1 MKVIDQTINDKFTLY
16 NGDCVTTIQT
26 MPNESIDYTLFSPP
40 FSALYTYSDNINDM
54 GNCRNDDEFYQHFK
68 FLVTELYR
76 VTKSGRLVSFHCM
89 NIPAMKERDGYIGIK
104 DFRGDLIRLF
114 QAEGF
119 IFHSEVLIWKDPL
132 IEAVRTKALGLMH
145 KQLCK
150 DSSMCRQGLPDYI
163 ITMRKPGE
171 NQNFIHH
178 ENGLTTFA
186 GEGELPE
193 GNPSHN
199 TWRKYASPVW
209 MDIRQTYTLNYRA
222 ARHENDERHICPLQL
237 DTIERCLTLWSNPGD
252 VVLSPFAGI
261 GSEIY
266 QAIKMDR
273 YGIGIELKESYYQC
287 AVQNCKDAAGIIE
300 EEISFI

>member
-1 MKVIDQTINDKFTLY
+1 MKVKDQFIHEKFSLY
-16 NGDCVTTIQT
+16 NGDCVSVTKT
-26 MPNESIDYTLFSPP
+26 MPDESIDYTLFSPP
-40 FSALYTYSDNINDM
+40 FATLYTYSDSINDM
-54 GNCRNDDEFYQHFK
+54 GNCRGDEEFYRHFS
-68 FLVTELYR
+68 FLVSELFR
-76 VTKSGRLVSFHCM
+76 ITKAGRLVSFHCM

-114 QAEGF
+114 QKYGF
-119 IFHSEVLIWKDPL
+119 IYHAEVCIWKDPL
-132 IEAVRTKALGLMH
+132 VEATRTKALGLMH

-171 NQNFIHH
+171 NKNLITH
-178 ENGLTTFA
+178 ENGLTVYA
-186 GEGELPE
+186 GGGELPE

-209 MDIRQTYTLNYRA
+209 MDIRQTYTLNYRM

-266 QAIKMDR
+266 MAVKMDR
-273 YGIGIELKESYYQC
+273 YGIGVELKESYFNSALAHC
-287 AVQNCKDAAGIIE
+287 LE
-300 EEISFI
+300 FI

>member
-1 MKVIDQTINDKFTLY
+1 MESKVNEQVVNEKYALY
-16 NGDCVTTIQT
+16 NGDCITVTKVL
-26 MPNESIDYTLFSPP
+26 PDESIGYTLFSPP
-40 FSALYTYSDNINDM
+40 FGSLYTYSDKINDM
-54 GNCRNDDEFYQHFK
+54 GNCRNDNEFYEHFR
-68 FLVTELYR
+68 FLVKELFR

-114 QAEGF
+114 QSEGF
-119 IFHSEVLIWKDPL
+119 IFHSEVTIWKDPL
-132 IEAVRTKALGLMH
+132 IEAVRTKSIGLMH

-163 ITMRKPGE
+163 VTMRKPGV
-171 NQNFIHH
+171 NPDFITH
-178 ENGLTTFA
+178 ENGLVTYV
-186 GEGELPE
+186 GEGELPD

-209 MDIRQTYTLNYRA
+209 MDIRQTYTLNYRK

-237 DTIERCLTLWSNPGD
+237 DTIERCLTLWSKPSD
-252 VVLSPFAGI
+252 IILSPFAGI

-266 QAIKMDR
+266 QAIKMGR
-273 YGIGIELKESYYQC
+273 YGIGVELKESYYKC
-287 AVQNCKDAAGIIE
+287 AVKNCKDAIKC
-300 EEISFI
+300 

>member
-1 MKVIDQTINDKFTLY
+1 MKVNNQISNDKFTLY
-16 NGDCVTTIQT
+16 NADCVTTVKAMNT
-26 MPNESIDYTLFSPP
+26 DSIDYTLFSPP
-40 FSALYTYSDNINDM
+40 FSSLYTYSDNINDM
-54 GNCRNDDEFYQHFK
+54 GNCRNDDEFYGHFT
-68 FLVTELYR
+68 FLATELYR
-76 VTKSGRLVSFHCM
+76 VTKPGRLVSFHCM

-114 QAEGF
+114 QAQGF
-119 IFHSEVLIWKDPL
+119 IYHSEVLVWKDPL

-163 ITMRKPGE
+163 VTMRKPGE
-171 NQNFIHH
+171 NKNFVSH
-178 ENGLTTFA
+178 ENGLTTYA

-209 MDIRQTYTLNYRA
+209 MDIRQTNTLNYRH
-222 ARHENDERHICPLQL
+222 ARHDNDERHICPLQL
-237 DTIERCLTLWSNPGD
+237 DTIERCITLWSNPGD

-266 QAIKMDR
+266 QAVKMGR
-273 YGIGIELKESYYQC
+273 YGIGVELKESYYNC
-287 AVQNCKDAAGIIE
+287 AVTNCKDAAGIE
-300 EEISFI
+300 EVNFL